1 MKVTQEKSEI
11 DRAAE
16 GKDKPGVELRGV
28 KAITPANKE
37 EIPIYLADYVLAS
50 YGTGAIMAVPAHDL
64 RDFAFA
70 TKFKLPIKQVIAQSH
85 ADGPSEMLAE
95 PYIGDGYLVN
105 SGKLNGLYSEEAKKA
120 VTEFSG
126 GKLKIQ
132 YRLRDWLISRQ
143 R

>member
-70 TKFKLPIKQVIAQSH
+70 KKFGLPIHIVI
-85 ADGPSEMLAE
+85 E
-95 PYIGDGYLVN
+95 PAAGQGIDDTKPYAGEGTLVN
-105 SGKLNGLYSEEAKKA
+105 SGEFTRMESREAKKKIAEA
-120 VTEFSG
+120 VG
-126 GKLKIQ
+126 GRWVTTYK
-132 YRLRDWLISRQ
+132 LRDWVFSR
-143 R
+143 